1 MFLLTFGGKRQV
13 IEHRI
18 DQRWQFAQPLER
30 FDGLERSS
38 LTVSKIPEGRY
49 YEDLSDIEKISM
61 SENYIQAAGSAEAM
75 SVEVRRRGEDGTARL
90 YIVGHPSFRN
100 GEPDVRIPFHN
111 GKHTLTVY
119 SNEVFD
125 AAEAADLFLS
135 WVTDG
140 RIDETAYQLREFDL
154 GTG

>member
-1 MFLLTFGGKRQV
+1 MFLLTFSGKRQV

-49 YEDLSDIEKISM
+49 YEDLTDIEKISM

-75 SVEVRRRGEDGTARL
+75 SVEVRRRDEDGTSRL
-90 YIVGHPSFRN
+90 YIVGHPGHRN
-100 GEPDVRIPFHN
+100 DKPDVRIPFHN
-111 GKHTLTVY
+111 GKHALTVY

-125 AAEAADLFLS
+125 ASEAADLFLS

-140 RIDETAYQLREFDL
+140 RIDENIYGLREFDL
-154 GTG
+154 GT